1 MTAGETLPFIL
12 AGALFVV
19 MALATSVLQRLP
31 LSTSLLY
38 LATGYAVGPAGLG
51 LLDLDPLRSSAL
63 LERITEVA
71 LIVSLFTAGLK
82 LRLPLTTP
90 ARGAFPWPRLHP
102 AWRPALRLATLP
114 MVITAALVAGS
125 AWWLFG
131 LPLGA
136 AVLLGAILA
145 PTDPVL
151 ASDVQVDDPSDR
163 DRLRF
168 SLTGEAGLNDGTAV
182 PLVMLGL
189 GLLGLHEL
197 GPLGARWLAVDVLWG
212 VLAGLLV
219 GGLLGT
225 AVSRLVLYL
234 RQEHRE
240 AVGLDDFLALG
251 LIFLAYGAALLA
263 HGYGF
268 LAVFAAGLALRRVER
283 QHTEEAGGGG
293 KGAEGED
300 GGRSSLTGLTGYW

>member
-12 AGALFVV
+12 TGALFVV

-51 LLDLDPLRSSAL
+51 LLDLDPLRSSAV

-71 LIVSLFTAGLK
+71 VIVSLFTAGLK

-90 ARGAFPWPRLHP
+90 GGLWPRLHP
-102 AWRPALRLATLP
+102 AWRPALRLATLS
-114 MVITAALVAGS
+114 MVLTVALVAGS

-168 SLTGEAGLNDGTAV
+168 SLTGEAGLNDGTAFPFV
-182 PLVMLGL
+182 LLGL

-197 GPLGARWLAVDVLWG
+197 GPLGLRWL
-212 VLAGLLV
+212 
-219 GGLLGT
+219 
-225 AVSRLVLYL
+225 
-234 RQEHRE
+234 
-240 AVGLDDFLALG
+240 
-251 LIFLAYGAALLA
+251 
-263 HGYGF
+263 
-268 LAVFAAGLALRRVER
+268 
-283 QHTEEAGGGG
+283 GGGRG
-293 KGAEGED
+293 V
-300 GGRSSLTGLTGYW
+300 GRPGRAGWWAGCWGRWSAAWCSTCAGSTGRRWAWTTSWPWD